1 MPYVTVLDKFLGSEG
16 NGLKETNVV
25 KFLVFCIQQSV
36 KIGTYINI
44 SGFKMS
50 ITFDVAMKYRDHIGT
65 RTLSIIGSNWFG
77 QNFISHGKAVM
88 LVTSWLLFTP
98 HC

>member
-1 MPYVTVLDKFLGSEG
+1 
-16 NGLKETNVV
+16 
-25 KFLVFCIQQSV
+25 
-36 KIGTYINI
+36 
-44 SGFKMS
+44 MS